1 MADEVLVAASGL
13 NRYYGN
19 QQALHDVDITLRRGE
34 VLGFLGLNG
43 AGKTTTMKILAGALR
58 PHEGTVESCGA
69 SLATQPL
76 QAKKSI
82 GYLPEIP
89 PLYDEVQVND
99 YLIWCA
105 RLRGMPRGAIRPAVD
120 QACAQCGLPDVDPRL
135 IGHLS
140 KGYQQRIGIAQ
151 AIVHSPAVLI
161 LDEPSSGLDP
171 RQIRAVRDLIGTLAR
186 ERAIIVST
194 HILPEVQIL
203 TIRIMILHDGR
214 VVHDAPV
221 GASNDRLRVRF
232 HSELSGTVLGS
243 ISGVRHAHSTGGGG
257 WVLEVDNCE
266 DVAQAVADRAVA
278 EDWGLIELQPNYDAL
293 EHLFMRLTGGEP
305 IAEDDA

>member
-1 MADEVLVAASGL
+1 MTDEVLVAARGL

-43 AGKTTTMKILAGALR
+43 AGKTTAMKILAGALR
-58 PHEGTVESCGA
+58 PHGGAVEICGT
-69 SLATQPL
+69 SLAANPL

-89 PLYDEVQVND
+89 PLYAEVRAHD
-99 YLIWCA
+99 YLVWCA
-105 RLRGMPRGAIRPAVD
+105 RLRGMPRDTIDAAVG
-120 QACAQCGLPDVDPRL
+120 QACAQCGLADVGARL

-171 RQIRAVRDLIGTLAR
+171 RQIRDVRDLIGTLAR
-186 ERAIIVST
+186 DRAIIVST
-194 HILPEVQIL
+194 HILPEVQL
-203 TIRIMILHDGR
+203 LATRIMILHRGR
-214 VVHDAPV
+214 VAHDAPV
-221 GASNDRLRVRF
+221 EASSGRLRVRF
-232 HSELSGTVLGS
+232 QKELRPAVLDAIG
-243 ISGVRHAHSTGGGG
+243 GVRHARSTGGGC
-257 WVLEVDNCE
+257 WDLEVDNCE
-266 DVAQAVADRAVA
+266 DVARAVTERAVA

-293 EHLFMRLTGGEP
+293 EHLFMRLTAGQP
-305 IAEDDA
+305 AAEESA